1 MASPP
6 RIEEN
11 IEHLIRKL
19 HGYVDSLFETVGSLI
34 DNRVTDVPDEVNERI
49 VAVEELRGSIAR
61 ETLLYI
67 ARWQPLGR
75 DLTKAEGYIQAAYD
89 LYRIARYLRE
99 IARLNMIAGPLGDL
113 SINREALDR
122 ARRMVDTAVKSMLEG
137 NVQLARSVEEED
149 KIIDS
154 YYESS
159 LRGLSE
165 EVITRDKAIEALFA
179 RHVERIADH
188 ATYIAKLSSL
198 T

>member
-1 MASPP
+1 
-6 RIEEN
+6 
-11 IEHLIRKL
+11 
-19 HGYVDSLFETVGSLI
+19 
-34 DNRVTDVPDEVNERI
+34 
-49 VAVEELRGSIAR
+49 
-61 ETLLYI
+61 
-67 ARWQPLGR
+67 
-75 DLTKAEGYIQAAYD
+75 
-89 LYRIARYLRE
+89 
-99 IARLNMIAGPLGDL
+99 
-113 SINREALDR
+113 
-122 ARRMVDTAVKSMLEG
+122 MLEG

-198 T
+198 M